1 MCSERTCRFGFPSR
15 FTLTH
20 ALAASLLLLATACAG
35 TQKKPSPALEITP
48 ATLYP
53 LAEGNAWSYDVDT
66 GEGDSVLAVAR
77 VARKVGEIAEVVTG
91 SSEALRYEPRSDGIA
106 RVGSEGYVLKAPLDK
121 GASWPSGPGRTALVS
136 DVGVRFESTAGR
148 FQACVVIDERD
159 EASGQR
165 TFTTYCPGVGPVQV
179 VSEMDVRGQTL
190 RVVARLRGYDVAGS
204 SAERDP
210 AR

>member
-1 MCSERTCRFGFPSR
+1 MFM
-15 FTLTH
+15 H
-20 ALAASLLLLATACAG
+20 VLAASALMFAAACAG
-35 TQKKPSPALEITP
+35 TQTKPTAALEITP

-91 SSEALRYEPRSDGIA
+91 GSEALRYEPKSDGIA

-121 GASWPSGPGRTALVS
+121 GASWTSGPGRTALVS
-136 DVGVRFESTAGR
+136 EVDVRFESAAGR
-148 FQACVVIDERD
+148 FRACVVIDERD
-159 EASGQR
+159 PASGQR

-179 VSEMDVRGQTL
+179 ISEMDVRGQTL
-190 RVVARLRGYDVAGS
+190 RVIARLRGYDVSGS
-204 SAERDP
+204 KLP
-210 AR
+210 ANDQSDSVR